1 MAISAT
7 DVKNLREATG
17 VGMMDCKKALTET
30 NGDFEAA
37 VALLRE
43 KGIAIAAKRESKSA
57 SEGVL
62 AIYQA
67 ENPNAA
73 VMAELNCETS
83 FVAKNDQFLELIDKI
98 AITAAKSNAVDID
111 TLKNEKLD
119 GSDRTI
125 AENITEIM
133 GVIGEKIDCPRFV
146 KCTGTDKDVIAGYI
160 HSDKLKGVL
169 IKLSC
174 GNVAVAI
181 NEDTAKLAKDIAM
194 HIAWS
199 NPAYLN
205 VEDVPSEEIEKE
217 REIQINRAKE
227 EGKTEEIA
235 KRMVEGRLQK
245 EFFSGICLTKQAY
258 VKDPS
263 ITVGDLVTN
272 YGKEKGTDVKIAGF
286 VRFRVGENS

>member
-1 MAISAT
+1 MSISAA

-17 VGMMDCKKALTET
+17 AGMMDCKKALAET
-30 NGDFEAA
+30 DGDFEAA

-43 KGIAIAAKRESKSA
+43 KGIAVAAKRESKSA

-62 AIYQA
+62 VIYQSDD
-67 ENPNAA
+67 PK
-73 VMAELNCETS
+73 VSVLAELNCETS

-98 AITAAKSNAVDID
+98 AATAAISEAADIE
-111 TLKNEKLD
+111 TLKSEKLV
-119 GSDRTI
+119 GSDLTV

-146 KCTGTDKDVIAGYI
+146 KCTGTENDVIDGYV

-169 IKLSC
+169 VKIYC
-174 GNVAVAI
+174 
-181 NEDTAKLAKDIAM
+181 EDTAVAASEDATKLAKDISM

-199 NPAYLN
+199 NPTYLN
-205 VEDVPSEEIEKE
+205 VEDVPAEEIEKE

-227 EGKTEEIA
+227 EGKPEEIA

-245 EFFSGICLTKQAY
+245 EFFSGICLVKQPY
-258 VKDPS
+258 VKDEKM
-263 ITVGDLVTN
+263 TVGDLVSN
-272 YGKEKGTDVKIAGF
+272 FGKEKGTKVEIKGF

>member
-146 KCTGTDKDVIAGYI
+146 KCVGTDKDVIAGYI

-194 HIAWS
+194 HITWS

-205 VEDVPSEEIEKE
+205 VEDVPAEEIEKE

-272 YGKEKGTDVKIAGF
+272 YGKEKGTDVKITGF